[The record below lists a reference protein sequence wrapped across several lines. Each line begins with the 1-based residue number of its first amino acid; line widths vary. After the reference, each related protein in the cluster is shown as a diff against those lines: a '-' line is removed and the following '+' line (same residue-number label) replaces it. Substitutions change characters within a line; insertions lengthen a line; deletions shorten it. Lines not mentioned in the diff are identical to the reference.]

1 MKKKPPVQLE
11 FALRDE
17 TLLSRE
23 LEERIGTPVMVTLT
37 DNASTVMSMRRNRA
51 DGSLTLRLH
60 HMFLYATGTV
70 VAALAAWIK
79 RPRCKRSGAVID
91 AFIRENRHMVRRVAK
106 PVRDLRTSGAVYDL
120 RQMYEEL
127 NSAHFEGAVAAA
139 ITWGKRPA
147 PRRRRSIRFGSYS
160 RDENL
165 IRLHPYLDQDFVPEF
180 FVRYVVFHEMLH
192 AYLGIEESESGRRR
206 IHTPQFNRLER
217 RYPDYEKADAWQRNP
232 ANLRRLLR

>member
-17 TLLSRE
+17 TLLTRE
-23 LEERIGTPVMVTLT
+23 LEERIGAPVTVTLT
-37 DNASTVMSMRRNRA
+37 DNASTVMSMRRTRE
-51 DGSLTLRLH
+51 DGRLALRLH
-60 HMFLYATGTV
+60 HMFLYATATV

-91 AFIRENRHMVRRVAK
+91 AFIRENRHMVRRAAK
-106 PVRDLRTSGAVYDL
+106 PVRELRTSGTVHDL
-120 RQMYEEL
+120 GHLFDEVNE
-127 NSAHFEGAVAAA
+127 AHFDGSVRAA

-147 PRRRRSIRFGSYS
+147 TRRRRSIRFGSYA

-165 IRLHPYLDQDFVPEF
+165 IRLHPYLDQEFVPEF
-180 FVRYVVFHEMLH
+180 FVRYVVYHEMLH
-192 AYLGIEESESGRRR
+192 AHLGIEESETGRRR
-206 IHTPQFNRLER
+206 IHTPEFNRIER
-217 RYPDYEKADAWQRNP
+217 RYPDFEKAEAWQRNP